1 MAKIVDLSDR
11 YKLRFTGPQAL
22 WFLDQLITNQVVDLA
37 PGSGKQA
44 LLLTPKGRITAVLR
58 VLSTEGAALI
68 DLDASDPAEVLEF
81 FSMRIFATKV
91 KIEEVTQE
99 FALLR
104 VLGGDA
110 ASQVST
116 IAREA
121 GDLPDEGN
129 AIVPF
134 DYGYLVNLDEPLE
147 GLDLWV
153 RGDSKDYIFGTLVE
167 SGVQRLSGDEYE
179 AYRVIAGVP
188 RFGVDFDSSY
198 LPQEA
203 ALERAVHFKKGCY
216 LGQEAVA
223 MAQRGKVK
231 RRIRLLEGTGAPVL
245 GELRHGDV
253 NVGSV
258 TSIAGDGKGSFGIGT
273 VKTVVAPG
281 DEVQLRPANLDLEV
295 GTAIV
300 RILPATVEGP
310 SVPSAREL
318 RERLQGGR

>member
-1 MAKIVDLSDR
+1 MLKIVDLSDR
-11 YKLRFTGPQAL
+11 YKLRFSGPQAL
-22 WFLDQLITNQVVDLA
+22 WFLDQLVTNQVVDLE

-58 VLSTEGAALI
+58 VLSTDEGALV
-68 DLDASDPAEVLEF
+68 DLDADDPSSVLEF
-81 FSMRIFATKV
+81 FNMRVFATKV
-91 KIEEVTQE
+91 KVEDATRE

-110 ASQVST
+110 ASH
-116 IAREA
+116 IASIAQEA
-121 GDLPDEGN
+121 LELPDAGN
-129 AIVPF
+129 AIVGF
-134 DYGYLVNLDEPLE
+134 ESGYLVNLDEPLE
-147 GLDLWV
+147 GVDLWV
-153 RGDSKDYIFGTLVE
+153 RQEAKDYIFRTLTE
-167 SGVQRLSGDEYE
+167 SGVQQLSGDEYE

-203 ALERAVHFKKGCY
+203 AFERAVHFKKGCY

-231 RRIRLLEGTGAPVL
+231 RRVRHLELSGAPAL
-245 GELRHGDV
+245 GDLWQEGA
-253 NVGSV
+253 NAGSV
-258 TSIAGDGKGSFGIGT
+258 TSAAGDEYKAFGIGT
-273 VKTVVAPG
+273 VKTVVAP
-281 DEVQLRPANLDLEV
+281 ESE
-295 GTAIV
+295 V
-300 RILPATVEGP
+300 RIRSGEEELGGARVRVLPGTVEGP